1 MILVCSLAIHP
12 NTCFLMVLQNN
23 KYLSVKRHINNMK
36 SINYILIFDVHE
48 VDFRD
53 PDKRLRME
61 CE

>member
-1 MILVCSLAIHP
+1 
-12 NTCFLMVLQNN
+12 LMVLQNN